1 MSING
6 RDGRRAIALA
16 LALVIAL
23 AAAPASAASSATIYS
38 FGSAGTGDGAQPKGS
53 LTNVNGTVFGR
64 TTATFTSAS
73 EIAIGGV
80 IFSFVPGTGGATGYQ
95 IVHTFPASTGDG
107 ENPRHDAMTLVDVAG
122 APTLFGTT
130 LQGGS
135 GGGTIF
141 SLAGD
146 GTGYTTL
153 AELADAT
160 GDEPHSCFVE
170 INGVLYAMAAKGGA
184 HGQGV
189 IYSINPDGSGYTVL
203 KSFKKSDGGQPHGR
217 LTWDGKHLYGMT
229 RKYGPT
235 TFFSSHS
242 TKPHHIAAYGVVF
255 RIDPDGSNYQIL
267 HTFRGGAHD
276 GATTDH
282 GYLVLDS
289 SNTVLYGM
297 TTNGG
302 HHKDGVI
309 FRINTDGSGFQLL
322 HRFGETSKDG
332 KNPYGSLLIEGTGLY
347 GTTAGGGSHGG
358 GTVFHISTDGS
369 GYKRI
374 HDFAGGSD
382 GRKPIDNVILVGNT
396 LYGMT
401 VLGGSFGEGTIFA
414 VPLQ

>member
-1 MSING
+1 MFKSD
-6 RDGRRAIALA
+6 RCRTFSAALA
-16 LALVIAL
+16 IFLGFAAPTL
-23 AAAPASAASSATIYS
+23 AATPVTLYS
-38 FGSAGTGDGAQPKGS
+38 FGSGGKGDGAQPKGS
-53 LTNVNGTVFGR
+53 LTNVNGTLFGR
-64 TTATFTSAS
+64 TTVTFTSAS
-73 EIAIGGV
+73 KIAIGGV
-80 IFSFVPGTGGATGYQ
+80 IFSFVPGSATYQ
-95 IVHTFPASTGDG
+95 IVHTFPASSSDG
-107 ENPRHDAMTLVDVAG
+107 ENPRHDAMTLVDINDV
-122 APTLFGTT
+122 PTLFGTT

-141 SLAGD
+141 SLRGD
-146 GTGYTTL
+146 GTGYAVL
-153 AELADAT
+153 DQLADST

-217 LTWDGKHLYGMT
+217 LTWDGSHLYGMT

-255 RIDPDGSNYQIL
+255 RIDLDGSNYQIL

-289 SNTVLYGM
+289 NGTALYGM

-302 HHKDGVI
+302 HNNDGVI
-309 FRINTDGSGFQLL
+309 FQINTDGSGFTLL
-322 HRFGETSKDG
+322 YRFGETKHDG
-332 KNPYGSLLIEGTGLY
+332 RNPYGSLLSDGSDLY
-347 GTTAGGGSHGG
+347 GTTASGGKYGD

-369 GYKRI
+369 GYARI

-382 GRKPIDNVILVGNT
+382 GRKPIDNVILVGST

-401 VLGGSFGEGTIFA
+401 VFGGSFNQGTIFGA
-414 VPLQ
+414 PLQ